1 MLRVGVDIG
10 GTFTDITVLD
20 DGTGEIYS
28 DKVLTTPKDPSLA
41 VLDGL
46 KQMGT
51 DLRAVSLL
59 VHGTTVAINALIE
72 QKGART
78 GLITTKGFEDV
89 LEIGR
94 GNRTV
99 FFDIFYQR
107 PAPLAPR
114 RWRLGVTERIN
125 SRGEVLEPL
134 DLQEA
139 AAALERLVDQG
150 VQSVAVCLFNSFK
163 NPVHERQLRE
173 LARSKYPDVDVS
185 LSSEVLPEIREY
197 ERMSTTVTNGYLKP
211 VIRAYLENLES
222 SLAEMRGV
230 GAAGNAPETAR
241 HAGQRVGAIQA
252 SPLQAAQSGAPGPVE
267 AIHES
272 PLHVMQSNGGIMTAG
287 MAKERPVQIVES
299 GPVGGAVAAAYIVG
313 ATQGPV
319 TAGIGRASGSAQGGN
334 VIAFDMGGTTSKANV
349 IQGGM
354 MQTTTEYW
362 PAGYMVKI
370 PVVDIV
376 EVGIGGGSIG
386 WINAEGF
393 LAVGPISAGADPG
406 PVCYDL
412 GGTEPTITDAN
423 AVLGRVRQ
431 LVGGRM
437 RLDTEKALKAIED
450 RVAKPLLMDPI
461 EAALGILEIAVAKM
475 ADTIRTV
482 TVARGIDPR
491 DFTLCAFGGAGPMH
505 AAFIARELNIPLV
518 VIPPAPGTFSG
529 LGFLC
534 SDFRHDFVQTFLTN
548 AASPDLSLARQV
560 FGGLEARGAQVLQQ
574 EGFSGEDIALH
585 RSLDMRYVG
594 QAHEVNVPLP
604 GELGEGAFGALA
616 VDFHRRHE
624 EQFGHSAPGEPVEV
638 VNLRV
643 TAVGRVRRP
652 AIRYSPST
660 GQSLTGT
667 RRVYFAEAQG
677 WLDCPLYQR
686 TSLAPGFEVSGPAI
700 LEEHTSTLVLPPDFR
715 ARIDSFGNVV
725 LHR

>member
-28 DKVLTTPKDPSLA
+28 DKILTTPQDPSLA

-241 HAGQRVGAIQA
+241 HAG
-252 SPLQAAQSGAPGPVE
+252 
-267 AIHES
+267 
-272 PLHVMQSNGGIMTAG
+272 LHVMQSN
-287 MAKERPVQIVES
+287 
-299 GPVGGAVAAAYIVG
+299 
-313 ATQGPV
+313 
-319 TAGIGRASGSAQGGN
+319 
-334 VIAFDMGGTTSKANV
+334 
-349 IQGGM
+349 
-354 MQTTTEYW
+354 
-362 PAGYMVKI
+362 
-370 PVVDIV
+370 
-376 EVGIGGGSIG
+376 
-386 WINAEGF
+386 
-393 LAVGPISAGADPG
+393 
-406 PVCYDL
+406 
-412 GGTEPTITDAN
+412 
-423 AVLGRVRQ
+423 
-431 LVGGRM
+431 
-437 RLDTEKALKAIED
+437 
-450 RVAKPLLMDPI
+450 
-461 EAALGILEIAVAKM
+461 
-475 ADTIRTV
+475 
-482 TVARGIDPR
+482 
-491 DFTLCAFGGAGPMH
+491 
-505 AAFIARELNIPLV
+505 
-518 VIPPAPGTFSG
+518 
-529 LGFLC
+529 
-534 SDFRHDFVQTFLTN
+534 
-548 AASPDLSLARQV
+548 
-560 FGGLEARGAQVLQQ
+560 
-574 EGFSGEDIALH
+574 
-585 RSLDMRYVG
+585 
-594 QAHEVNVPLP
+594 
-604 GELGEGAFGALA
+604 
-616 VDFHRRHE
+616 
-624 EQFGHSAPGEPVEV
+624 
-638 VNLRV
+638 
-643 TAVGRVRRP
+643 
-652 AIRYSPST
+652 
-660 GQSLTGT
+660 
-667 RRVYFAEAQG
+667 
-677 WLDCPLYQR
+677 
-686 TSLAPGFEVSGPAI
+686 
-700 LEEHTSTLVLPPDFR
+700 
-715 ARIDSFGNVV
+715 
-725 LHR
+725 